1 MINLPDSPRSLGDLV
16 GLGFRLVRKNWK
28 TVVSI
33 FLVPSIFFSM
43 ALSGSQFCFVH
54 WVQAQSL
61 DPGFFAAHMAC
72 GLGLALVMIACQWE
86 IALRSCAFIR
96 CVLLVDSEY
105 SVAYEYARRRQWE
118 IMTVYA
124 VSFLLPT
131 IVATIWTLLFVATLY
146 LGTGDVLGKVL
157 CVVLGFLEG
166 LTFVVAFSYSLLYTA
181 IAFVAVCRAE
191 SGIKDSLKEGFV
203 LSREAVMRGLSYICL
218 LLTSIFI
225 VTLPLYLPVVLL
237 GIWEG
242 YVQGKMNE
250 INFPIYLR
258 VLEAISSCVINML
271 SLGAAL
277 SGVALFCRD
286 VKMRRQG
293 LDIDEGLSKLAY
305 QPSSPHSKS

>member
-16 GLGFRLVRKNWK
+16 GLGFRLVRKNWQSI
-28 TVVSI
+28 VSI
-33 FLVPSIFFSM
+33 FLVPSLFFSM

-61 DPGFFAAHMAC
+61 DPGFFAVHMAC

-86 IALRSCAFIR
+86 IALRSCAFLR
-96 CVLLVDSEY
+96 CVLSMDKEY
-105 SVAYEYARRRQWE
+105 SVAYEYARGRQRE

-124 VSFLLPT
+124 VSFMLPSL
-131 IVATIWTLLFVATLY
+131 VAIIWTFLFVSTLY
-146 LGTGDVLGKVL
+146 LGTGDTLGKVL
-157 CVVLGFLEG
+157 CIVLGFLEG

-181 IAFVAVCRAE
+181 IAFVAVCGTE
-191 SGIKDSLKEGFV
+191 SGVKESLREGFV
-203 LSREAVMRGLSYICL
+203 LSGTAIMRGLSYICL
-218 LLTSIFI
+218 LLVSIFI
-225 VTLPLYLPVVLL
+225 VTLPLYLPVIFL

-242 YVQGKMNE
+242 YVQGKMDE
-250 INFPIYLR
+250 INFPVYLR

-277 SGVALFCRD
+277 SGVALFYRD

-305 QPSSPHSKS
+305 LPSSPHSKH